1 MQKWII
7 KKFHFIG
14 CNLYLLPDMRKSQ
27 LLYIGAVTIPLLRSG
42 IQATGNHSRGEY
54 APQSTGPATVGCK
67 PAQPFLIIPCN
78 YISHAIHTKSMMRFY
93 SPCRGETLVVVRKK
107 QVGNCS
113 SDRDLK

>member
-54 APQSTGPATVGCK
+54 APQSMGPATVGCK

-78 YISHAIHTKSMMRFY
+78 YISHATHTKSMMRFY

-107 QVGNCS
+107 KTGGK
-113 SDRDLK
+113 LLF

>member
-42 IQATGNHSRGEY
+42 IQATGTIAEE
-54 APQSTGPATVGCK
+54 
-67 PAQPFLIIPCN
+67 
-78 YISHAIHTKSMMRFY
+78 SMPLRVW
-93 SPCRGETLVVVRKK
+93 GL
-107 QVGNCS
+107 
-113 SDRDLK
+113 LL